1 MRMKKMV
8 IAVLAGTMVLFSCS
22 KDNLDSTGSSGSAA
36 GDSAGEEID
45 VNSSDD
51 LIANTSFDR
60 TLTVTYSSS
69 GASVSGA
76 DGLTVAISGA
86 GVTITN
92 SGDEVV
98 KYVLSGSS
106 SNGYFK
112 LYSSKKQAIV
122 LSGLTLTNPSGAAI
136 NNQSH
141 KRTFVVL
148 EGTNTLAD
156 GTYTE
161 SSTEDEKAAFFS
173 EGQLVFSGSGTLNVN
188 ATGKSGITSDD
199 YVRVLDGPTLKV
211 NSTAGHGIRGKEA
224 VIVSGGTIDVV
235 VSATGK
241 KGFNSDTLVYF
252 GGGVTTITS
261 TSAAGTVDG
270 ELTGAAGI
278 KADLRFVMDDGKLT
292 VNCSGQ
298 GCKGIA
304 GDNVAYFNGGNVL
317 VRVTGSNYGSSSSS
331 GMGGFGP
338 GGMGGFGPGRSSS
351 SSSNSKSAKAVKFD
365 GNIYITGGVL
375 NTRASSHEAIESKGN
390 IVISGGEV
398 YAESSDDGINSS
410 KDFTISGGTVCGISS
425 GNDGLDA
432 NGNFYIKG
440 GTVYAA
446 GSGGAEL
453 AIDANTEGGARLYV
467 SGGTIVAI
475 GGLEGGSSLTQTCY
489 YSSSWTKSSWYEIAV
504 GSSSFVFKTPSSGGS
519 GIVVS
524 GSSKP
529 SLTSGVTVSGGT
541 EILNG
546 MAKTGASVSG
556 GSSVSLSQYSSNSGM
571 GGRK

>member
-1 MRMKKMV
+1 MI
-8 IAVLAGTMVLFSCS
+8 IAVLAGAMTFFSCE
-22 KDNLDSTGSSGSAA
+22 KDTIDIGSSGSTA
-36 GDSAGEEID
+36 GDSAGEDIVVD
-45 VNSSDD
+45 SSDD

-60 TLTVTYSSS
+60 TVTVTYSSS

-76 DGLTVAISGA
+76 DGLTVSTSGA

-92 SGDEVV
+92 SGTEVV
-98 KYVLSGSS
+98 KYILSGSS

-122 LSGLTLTNPSGAAI
+122 LSSLTLTNPSGAPI

-148 EGTNTLAD
+148 EGSNTITD

-161 SSTEDEKAAFFS
+161 SSTEDEKAALFS
-173 EGQLVFSGSGTLNVN
+173 EGQLVFSGSGTLTVK

-224 VIVSGGTIDVV
+224 VIVSGGTINVE
-235 VSATGK
+235 VSGTGK
-241 KGFNSDTLVYF
+241 KGVCSDTLVYI

-261 TSAAGTVDG
+261 TSSAGTVDG

-278 KADLRFVMDDGKLT
+278 KADLRFEMEDGKLT
-292 VNCSGQ
+292 VNCSGS
-298 GCKGIA
+298 GCKGIT
-304 GDNVAYFNGGNVL
+304 GDNVAYFKGGNVL
-317 VRVTGSNYGSSSSS
+317 IRVTGSNYGSSSSS
-331 GMGGFGP
+331 GGMGGRPGGFG
-338 GGMGGFGPGRSSS
+338 GFGGGSSS

-365 GNIYITGGVL
+365 GNIYISGGVL
-375 NTRASSHEAIESKGN
+375 NARASSHEAIEAKGT
-390 IVISGGEV
+390 ITISGGEV
-398 YAESSDDGINSS
+398 YAESSDDAINSAGN
-410 KDFTISGGTVCGISS
+410 FTISGGTVCGYST

-432 NGNFYIKG
+432 NGNLYIKG
-440 GTVYAA
+440 GTVYAI
-446 GSGGAEL
+446 GTSSPEV
-453 AIDANTEGGARLYV
+453 AIDANTEGGYKLYV
-467 SGGTIVAI
+467 SGGTLVAI
-475 GGLEGGSSLTQTCY
+475 GGLENGSSLTQTCY
-489 YSSSWTKSSWYEIAV
+489 SASSWSKNTWYEMTV

-519 GIVVS
+519 GMVVS

-529 SLTSGVTVSGGT
+529 SLTSGVTVSGGS

-556 GSSVSLSQYSSNSGM
+556 GSAVTLSSYSSSSGM
-571 GGRK
+571 GGRW

>member
-1 MRMKKMV
+1 MKKMI
-8 IAVLAGTMVLFSCS
+8 IAVLAGAMTFFSCE
-22 KDNLDSTGSSGSAA
+22 KDIIDIGTSGTAA
-36 GDSAGEEID
+36 GDSAGEDIVVD
-45 VNSSDD
+45 SSDD

-60 TLTVTYSSS
+60 TVTVTYSSS

-76 DGLTVAISGA
+76 DGLTVSTSGA

-92 SGDEVV
+92 SGTEVV
-98 KYVLSGSS
+98 KYILSGSS

-122 LSGLTLTNPSGAAI
+122 LSSLSLTNPSGAPI

-148 EGTNTLAD
+148 EGSNTLTD

-161 SSTEDEKAAFFS
+161 SSEDEKAALFS
-173 EGQLVFSGSGTLNVN
+173 EGQLVFSGSGTLTVK

-224 VIVSGGTIDVV
+224 VIVSGGTINVE
-235 VSATGK
+235 VSGTGK
-241 KGFNSDTLVYF
+241 KGVCSDTLVYI

-261 TSAAGTVDG
+261 TSSAGTVDG

-278 KADLRFVMDDGKLT
+278 KADLRFEMEDGKLT
-292 VNCSGQ
+292 VNCSGS
-298 GCKGIA
+298 GCKGIT
-304 GDNVAYFNGGNVL
+304 GDNVAYFKGGNVL

-331 GMGGFGP
+331 SGMGGRP
-338 GGMGGFGPGRSSS
+338 GGFGGFGGGSSS

-365 GNIYITGGVL
+365 GNIYISGGVL
-375 NTRASSHEAIESKGN
+375 NARASSHEAIEAKGT
-390 IVISGGEV
+390 ITISGGEV
-398 YAESSDDGINSS
+398 YAESSDDAINSAGN
-410 KDFTISGGTVCGISS
+410 FTISGGTVCAYST

-440 GTVYAA
+440 GTVYAI
-446 GSGGAEL
+446 GSGGAEN
-453 AIDANTEGGARLYV
+453 AIDANTEGGYKLYV
-467 SGGTIVAI
+467 SGGTIVTV
-475 GGLEGGSSLTQTCY
+475 GGLENGSSLTQTCY
-489 YSSSWTKSSWYEIAV
+489 SASSWSKNTWYEMTV
-504 GSSSFVFKTPSSGGS
+504 GSSSFVFKTPQSGGS
-519 GIVVS
+519 GMVVS

-529 SLTSGVTVSGGT
+529 SLTSGVTVSGGS

-556 GSSVSLSQYSSNSGM
+556 GSAVTLSSYSSSSGM
-571 GGRK
+571 GGRW